1 LRFPQSTTSL
11 LGIQELQPMKG
22 HDPQASI
29 IAMKILQEKG
39 KGTSIPRFSNEFQ
52 EPPAQATVCLMGKL
66 VNELLDIFM
75 CMREQEMKSIFLQL
89 RIALAH

>member
-1 LRFPQSTTSL
+1 
-11 LGIQELQPMKG
+11 MKG